1 MSSVPWPAH
10 PRGNLSSEDIESE
23 GTEGTEVDR
32 KEKKQLLTEMKK
44 KSKII
49 KLWSRILK
57 RR

>member
-10 PRGNLSSEDIESE
+10 PRGNLSSEDIES
-23 GTEGTEVDR
+23 EGTEVDR